1 MNEVE
6 IQGTVYKI
14 GKLNAFAQMYV
25 LKRAAPVLGKLQGVL
40 GTLQLALDDAK
51 LGDGKD
57 AKLAEVLGSLG
68 STIGELPDESLE
80 YVCNAALDV
89 VAMRQDGGGWAP
101 VRSKGQLMYP
111 DMDLLTML
119 SLTAHVLKDNLTTFF
134 RALPALQAP
143 GQEPKTT

>member
-14 GKLNAFAQMYV
+14 GKLNAFAQMYI

-40 GTLQLALDDAK
+40 AAADN
-51 LGDGKD
+51 KD
-57 AKLAEVLGSLG
+57 AKLADVLEPLG
-68 STIGELPDESLE
+68 AVIGDLPDESLE

-89 VAMRQDGGGWAP
+89 VDMRQAGGGWAP

>member
-1 MNEVE
+1 MEN
-6 IQGTVYKI
+6 
-14 GKLNAFAQMYV
+14 
-25 LKRAAPVLGKLQGVL
+25 
-40 GTLQLALDDAK
+40 
-51 LGDGKD
+51 
-57 AKLAEVLGSLG
+57 
-68 STIGELPDESLE
+68 
-80 YVCNAALDV
+80 LDV
-89 VAMRQDGGGWAP
+89 TVLRAVHDWREKGQSAVLATVVHTWGSSPRPVGCIMAMRQDGGGWAP